1 MNIKGADL
9 RELRLAITAAAAL
22 VLSGIGCVVVSD
34 HYLTE
39 ARTNLEAAKQQR
51 AEAQKRVDRVAEEER
66 EIRQNLVY
74 YNRMLDHGMGSEE
87 SRLDFIES
95 IKRIKDQRQLFEIRY
110 NIEPQ
115 KPLQYPGIRPAGT
128 LDFYASRMTL
138 EMQLLHEEDLLGFLV
153 DLESLRKGYVSVR
166 SCSLARESAPAGPLA
181 VAPRLQSECQV
192 DLVALRSAKL
202 P

>member
-1 MNIKGADL
+1 MNFKGADL
-9 RELRLAITAAAAL
+9 REMRLAIAVAAAL
-22 VLSGIGCVVVSD
+22 ILFGIGCVVASD
-34 HYLTE
+34 HYLLE
-39 ARTNLEAAKQQR
+39 ARQEREAAKQQR

-74 YNRMLDHGMGSEE
+74 YNRMLDYGMGSEE

-95 IKRIKDQRQLFEIRY
+95 IKRLKDQRRLFEIRY
-110 NIEPQ
+110 TIEPQ

-138 EMQLLHEEDLLGFLV
+138 EMQLLHEEDLLGFLM
-153 DLESLRKGYVSVR
+153 DLEKLGKGYVSVR
-166 SCSLARESAPAGPLA
+166 GCSLARESAPSGALA
-181 VAPRLQSECQV
+181 VVPRLQSECQV